1 MTRQEPKAPGIV
13 SIAELLK
20 AKGVHLS
27 CEVFPP
33 REFSRIQE
41 AQDVAAQIAALGP
54 AYISVTYGAGGTA
67 PQFTREL
74 SKGIQALGVP
84 ALSHLT
90 CINDTKSNIRGALE
104 ALAREGITNV
114 LALRGDI
121 PPGAQFPGEDHF
133 HYASE
138 LIQAIREQGGFS
150 IGGACY
156 PEGHPEAP
164 SRDADLDALRRKV
177 DAGAQFLT
185 TQMFF
190 DNAVLYQFLYRALQ
204 KGITVP
210 IAAGIMP
217 VVNAR
222 QIKRITAL
230 SGAGLP
236 PRFAA
241 IVDRFGGDSQCMR
254 EAGIAYA
261 TEQIID
267 LIANGVQNI
276 HLYTMNKPEIAKA
289 IFGNLGSILRSPA

>member
-1 MTRQEPKAPGIV
+1 MKEPRPGAAP
-13 SIAELLK
+13 SIGALLQSP
-20 AKGVHLS
+20 GVHLS
-27 CEVFPP
+27 CEIFPP
-33 REFSRIQE
+33 KEFSRIE
-41 AQDVAAQIAALGP
+41 EVKEVVADIAALHP
-54 AYISVTYGAGGTA
+54 AYISVTYGAGGST
-67 PQFTREL
+67 PHFTREL
-74 SKGIQALGVP
+74 SKSVQALGIP

-90 CINDTKSNIRGALE
+90 CINDTKSKVSGVLE
-104 ALAREGITNV
+104 ELAREGITNV

-121 PPGAQFPGEDHF
+121 PPGTDFPGEDHF
-133 HYASE
+133 RYASE
-138 LIQAIREQGGFS
+138 LTQAIRERGSFCV
-150 IGGACY
+150 GGACY

-164 SRDADLDALRRKV
+164 SRDADLDSLRQKV
-177 DAGAQFLT
+177 DAGTEFLN

-190 DNAVLYQFLYRALQ
+190 DNAILYQFLYRALQ

-222 QIKRITAL
+222 QIRRITAL

-241 IVDRFGGDSQCMR
+241 IVDRFGGDADCMR

-267 LIANGVQNI
+267 LIANGVRSI

-289 IFGNLGSILRSPA
+289 IFGNLGSILRSRV